1 MGTAPGTLVLERRST
16 SCTIHIRRCIDVRTN
31 IVLDD
36 ELVEEAF
43 RHSNAKTKREL
54 VDMALRE
61 FVDNHRRKDVREL
74 RGKISFHP
82 GYDYKKLREGT

>member
-1 MGTAPGTLVLERRST
+1 M
-16 SCTIHIRRCIDVRTN
+16 RTN

-54 VDMALRE
+54 VDLALRE
-61 FVDNHRRKDVREL
+61 FVANHKRKDVREL

>member
-1 MGTAPGTLVLERRST
+1 M
-16 SCTIHIRRCIDVRTN
+16 RTN

-43 RHSNAKTKREL
+43 RHSDAKTKREL
-54 VDMALRE
+54 VGLASRE
-61 FVDNHRRKDVREL
+61 FVENHKRKDVREL

-82 GYDYKKLREGT
+82 GYDYKR